1 MVWAENIIR
10 IIVALQ
16 QFPGALLPLPMDGWL
31 RRDGF
36 DMSNTTGSFCR
47 QGTNIDHLP
56 SV

>member
-16 QFPGALLPLPMDGWL
+16 QFLGALLPLPMDERL
-31 RRDGF
+31 RSDGF
-36 DMSNTTGSFCR
+36 DISNTMGSFCR

>member
-1 MVWAENIIR
+1 MVWAESIIR